1 MARPITD
8 PKEREELLAL
18 VNMTEPAA
26 ATSPAPAEL
35 TSPKPPREPE
45 SDTPEA
51 LDWVRGALSGDVVAA
66 APKAISAAL
75 SGSQGASALEDIRRT
90 RGQSPELRAVE
101 DWSQGPTQ
109 FATNVMADAVGMVAS
124 KVAAPIELAV
134 LGSRIGGRVAGGAVG
149 DVAGLAQRAGADEVA
164 DWLIGKTAAKAIAKQ
179 QRRGEWETAKAVGDA
194 MPIAK
199 EFAQGFGFGMNPAM
213 FTAGQTYAETG
224 DGWKALEEGY
234 ETFKKYPLASMGVPM
249 GLTRIAATVGGDPV
263 IRNGEPVQTVRGE
276 PVKLNR
282 LGQALLEPA
291 TKLDRSKMLA
301 NPTTAWGQKLAQKV
315 SEAEVGLQPIWQR
328 LMFDVVPNDSLKAQ
342 RAQAAA
348 VRAANKVSPAVR
360 DMQTTIQRYNVL
372 RDLDAELSDAQFA
385 GATAAEKFGA
395 VEGRLPDT
403 EAIYN
408 APVSLDGDARQY
420 AQALG
425 QTLVDAG
432 IDQTLAQQMVPYVMF
447 EGVRA
452 VQRGQMA
459 DPVRAL
465 ESTNGHL
472 QSLAMADRQVEAK
485 KLASLVQQQM
495 QDPTFLAAADQAW
508 STPAGGYKWVPGSE
522 VRQRDGYLAAL
533 KAVQDAD
540 AAAGRKVFTTD
551 SPELGQLQRDYVAS
565 IFTKLVD
572 DVNSTPDGRMRVAAV
587 LRSNPLARLQANPS
601 APPHIQ
607 ALANF
612 YNSSPTR
619 RRYADAINKASLEIA
634 DNLGV
639 DPVVIARNYDR
650 YMSRAFNDALDAQV
664 KLEEKFGLLDRLP
677 SAVGSLVNK
686 QTGRFKRQLDRADSD
701 NKLMDRIAN
710 GELNLTDA
718 LAGTANQMINTAQVL
733 FKMSQ
738 WHDEMASAGMISDK
752 PVAGWSYTGDKKVA
766 DKREA
771 ASADPYNFV
780 YGKLAN
786 KWVHPQ
792 VARQLGLTRSAMQK
806 AHPVTQLWRLMKT
819 VYNIPIYPLRNM
831 VQDHGYIYAVT
842 GLKPTHGEGRRLRLG
857 AQSAVDNYVK
867 AWEQGQ
873 QPTMSPMM
881 LEAIEQ
887 GKFDPEATVAEL
899 QELPSALRAS
909 VAKTA
914 SQIANA
920 AIRQPDPIKTME
932 FMAESALAL
941 KAGVKLPNELRL
953 GALKAWQKSKG
964 EARWRDRPSKWL
976 EQFNHELART
986 TAVTMM
992 AQAEQS
998 RRLYTYT
1005 VAREKMGL
1013 SPEQAGLLVD
1023 HAVYGSER
1031 PSETLDAIMK
1041 TGPGQLFLPP
1051 FLRFGLW
1058 QAKNYTQRALN
1069 DPTLHMAWALS
1080 QGLSAANEEDL
1091 LQHYGRGQLNARL
1104 TNAYLQ
1110 RNSAPDVGLGSAEEV
1125 ADVVRTFSPRLAD
1138 NIARRSTFLTMSLK
1152 DVGGYNSFLSSL
1164 DPSLSGVAS
1173 LVQHNEFARLGTQFL
1188 DPQLTNPIT
1197 GRPEIMEGD
1206 PSYTRR
1212 FITGVQLLAAAM
1224 MPQHLWSGIKTTA
1237 KIGKSLATGEP
1248 VMTSATGKNANVID
1262 ATKYILAPLGMQTM
1276 DQVALGESLRRKLNG
1291 KMRDTSMRAA
1301 KYKSGLPV
1309 DLPPDVRNGQ
1319 LTEASINA
1327 YAKLKQIQLSAALA
1341 YGNADPRQVAEMR
1354 QLVETK
1360 RKQALAARGIGESPV
1375 AVLSQL
1381 KDNDTLQTL
1390 IVPVQEAI
1398 DEIQQEQED
1407 DNRNDADTPNGP

>member
-35 TSPKPPREPE
+35 TSPKPQQPE

-51 LDWVRGALSGDVVAA
+51 LDWARSALSGDVVAA
-66 APKAISAAL
+66 APTLTGSRGAAAL
-75 SGSQGASALEDIRRT
+75 EEARRT

-101 DWSQGPTQ
+101 DGTVQGLTQ
-109 FATNVMADAVGMVAS
+109 FATNVMGDAVGMVAS
-124 KVAAPIELAV
+124 KVATPIELAV

-149 DVAGLAQRAGADEVA
+149 DIAGLAQRAGADEVA
-164 DWLIGKTAAKAIAKQ
+164 DWLIGKKSAEAIAKQ
-179 QRRGEWETAKAVGDA
+179 QRRGEWETAKAAGDA
-194 MPIAK
+194 LPIAI

-224 DGWKALEEGY
+224 DVGKAFDEGWDA
-234 ETFKKYPLASMGVPM
+234 FKKYPLASMGIPM
-249 GLTRIAATVGGDPV
+249 GATRVAATAGGNAV
-263 IRNGEPVQTVRGE
+263 IRNNEPVQTVRGE
-276 PVKLNR
+276 SVKLNR
-282 LGQALLEPA
+282 FGEILFEPA
-291 TKLDRSKMLA
+291 TKLGASKMMA

-315 SEAEVGLQPIWQR
+315 AEAEVGLQPVWQR

-348 VRAANKVSPAVR
+348 VRAANRVSPAVR

-372 RDLDAELSDAQFA
+372 RDLDAELSDAQYA

-395 VEGRLPDT
+395 VEGRLADT

-408 APVSLDGDARQY
+408 APVSLDGDARQQ

-459 DPVRAL
+459 DPIKAL
-465 ESTNGHL
+465 ETTNGHL
-472 QSLAMADRQVEAK
+472 QSLAMADRQVEAQ

-495 QDPTFLAAADQAW
+495 KDPTFLAAADQAW

-522 VRQRDGYLAAL
+522 IRQRDGYIAAL

-540 AAAGRKVFTTD
+540 AAAGRKVFTID

-565 IFTKLVD
+565 IYTKLVD

-664 KLEEKFGLLDRLP
+664 KLEEKLGLLDRLP
-677 SAVGSLVNK
+677 SAVGSLTNK

-701 NKLMDRIAN
+701 NKLMDRIAK

-738 WHDEMASAGMISDK
+738 WHDELAAAGMISDK

-766 DKREA
+766 DKRDA
-771 ASADPYNFV
+771 ASRDPYNFV
-780 YGKLAN
+780 YGKLAD
-786 KWVHPQ
+786 KYVHPQ
-792 VARQLGLTRSAMQK
+792 VARQLGLTRTAMQK
-806 AHPVTQLWRLMKT
+806 AWPITQLWRLMHT
-819 VYNIPIYPLRNM
+819 VYNLPIYPVRNM

-842 GLKPTHGEGRRLRLG
+842 GLKPTHGEGRRLRLES
-857 AQSAVDNYVK
+857 QKEIDNY
-867 AWEQGQ
+867 ALTRAQGGAASI
-873 QPTMSPMM
+873 SPMM
-881 LEAIEQ
+881 MEAIEQ
-887 GKFDPEATVAEL
+887 GVIDPDETVAEL
-899 QELPSALRAS
+899 QQLPSAMQGTVSR
-909 VAKTA
+909 TA
-914 SQIANA
+914 AAIANG
-920 AIRQPDPIKTME
+920 AIRQPDPIKMME
-932 FMAESALAL
+932 FMGEAALAL
-941 KAGVKLPNELRL
+941 KAGGKLPKELAQ
-953 GALKAWQKSKG
+953 GALKAWQVAKG
-964 EARWRDRPSKWL
+964 NASWSSRPSKWL
-976 EQFNHELART
+976 EKFNSELART
-986 TAVTMM
+986 TVVTMM
-992 AQAEQS
+992 AMAEQS
-998 RRLYTYT
+998 RRLYTYK
-1005 VAREKMGL
+1005 VAREHMKL
-1013 SPEQAGLLVD
+1013 SPEQAALLAQ
-1023 HAVYGSER
+1023 HAVYGIER
-1031 PSETLDAIMK
+1031 PTETGDAIMK
-1041 TGPGQLFLPP
+1041 SSVGQILLPP
-1051 FLRFGLW
+1051 FLRFGAW
-1058 QAKNYTQRALN
+1058 QAKNYMQRALN
-1069 DPTLHMAWALS
+1069 DPSLHASWALS

-1138 NIARRSTFLTMSLK
+1138 NIARRSTFLTTSLK
-1152 DVGGYNSFLSSL
+1152 DVGGYNSFLSNL

-1173 LVQHNEFARLGTQFL
+1173 LVQHNEIAKTIARFA
-1188 DPQLTNPIT
+1188 DPQMSDPLT

-1206 PSYTRR
+1206 PSTLRK
-1212 FITGVQLLAAAM
+1212 FITGVQLLSVAM
-1224 MPQHLWSGIKTTA
+1224 MPQYLWSGIKTTA

-1248 VMTSATGKNANVID
+1248 VMTSATGKTANVID
-1262 ATKYILAPLGMQTM
+1262 ATKYILAPLGMQTV
-1276 DQVALGESLRRKLNG
+1276 DQVALGEAMRRKISA
-1291 KMRDTSMRAA
+1291 KMRDSSMRAA
-1301 KYKSGLPV
+1301 KYKASLPV
-1309 DLPPDVRNGQ
+1309 DLPPDIRNAQ

-1354 QLVETK
+1354 QFVETK

-1407 DNRNDADTPNGP
+1407 DDRNDADTPNGP